1 VIHPSA
7 VIDPRADVADGVS
20 IGPFSVVHGNVV
32 VGAGAEI
39 GSHSV
44 IGLPTPLASGRPL
57 EIGPDAV
64 IRSHAVIYEGST
76 FGPGLETGHHV
87 TLREGLTVGRN
98 LRVGTGAD
106 LLGNSMIGDFV
117 RLHSGVFIC
126 QSTTIGN
133 FVWIYVRTV
142 FTDDPHPPNDD
153 CLQGPT
159 IEDFAVV
166 SAQCCVSPG
175 VLIGRGAV
183 VGAASVVT
191 RDVAPGKLAVGT
203 PARVVG
209 DASDVVL
216 RDGSGQAA
224 YPWTRHFRRGYPEEI
239 TTAWNVDA

>member
-1 VIHPSA
+1 MIHRSA
-7 VIDPRADVADGVS
+7 VVDPDADIAAGVT
-20 IGPFSVVHGNVV
+20 IGSFSVVHGNVA
-32 VGAGAEI
+32 VGAGATI
-39 GSHSV
+39 GSHCV
-44 IGLPTPLASGRPL
+44 VGLPTALAEGRPL
-57 EIGPDAV
+57 KIGPDAV
-64 IRSHAVIYEGST
+64 IRSHAVLYEGST
-76 FGPGLETGHHV
+76 FGARLETGHHV

-106 LLGNSMIGDFV
+106 LLGNSVIGDYV

-126 QSTTIGN
+126 QSSTIGN

-175 VLIGRGAV
+175 VVIGRGAV

-239 TTAWNVDA
+239 TNAWSPDE